1 MDTCS
6 SVGTLV
12 LRLLTLA
19 EAERFPHL
27 GNKNGA
33 RVTAVLVLLPFAYFL
48 GTFPSASIVARRAGK
63 DVTREGSGNPGA
75 SNISRLLGWKAGL
88 VVLFLD
94 MGKGALAAGVG
105 VALDGHRGAYILG
118 VAAVLGH
125 VFPITRKFKGGR
137 GVATAGGVLVVLF
150 PLPIAILGGVWFA
163 IARGLKKAS
172 IASVVCAALFPIIV
186 AVRGG
191 GRLDI
196 AVTSGLAAI
205 VVVRHFANLRRL
217 VRGEEPGLDL
227 GSSDVNDSEGR
238 SADGGTVGP

>member
-33 RVTAVLVLLPFAYFL
+33 RVTAVFVLVPFAYFL

-63 DVTREGSGNPGA
+63 DVTQEGSGNPGA
-75 SNISRLLGWKAGL
+75 SNVTRMLGWKAGL
-88 VVLFLD
+88 VVLLLD

-105 VALDGHRGAYILG
+105 LALDGHRGAYILG

-125 VFPITRKFKGGR
+125 VFPITRQFKGGR

-150 PLPIAILGGVWFA
+150 PLAYRDPRRRVVRDRTRAQEGVDRVGRLRGPLPDHRRGA
-163 IARGLKKAS
+163 RRRQARHRGHERARGDRRRAS
-172 IASVVCAALFPIIV
+172 LREPAPPGA
-186 AVRGG
+186 RGG
-191 GRLDI
+191 
-196 AVTSGLAAI
+196 A
-205 VVVRHFANLRRL
+205 
-217 VRGEEPGLDL
+217 
-227 GSSDVNDSEGR
+227 
-238 SADGGTVGP
+238 GTRAWTR